1 MDLKGKAIVIT
12 GAAQGLG
19 REMAKDI
26 AQHGAKLALV
36 DLHRQLRKGK
46 EHAARRKCHWLI

>member
-36 DLHRQLRKGK
+36 DLHRRLRKGK
-46 EHAARRKCHWLI
+46 NNAARRKCHWLI